1 MRWLESK
8 MRYPGAPLLSD
19 PGFVLPDEVVQEIK
33 ALSSAAMGQRET
45 PGGESERDSSDAQCD
60 VLTARGG
67 GSLSNGG
74 PRPDY
79 YWRTRV

>member
-1 MRWLESK
+1 MKWDQHPVLT
-8 MRYPGAPLLSD
+8 D
-19 PGFVLPDEVVQEIK
+19 PGFVLPDEVVEEIK

-45 PGGESERDSSDAQCD
+45 TGGESERDSSDAQCD
-60 VLTARGG
+60 VSTARGG